1 MQSSDGLELEQAA
14 WRAYAF
20 RISLWALIAVLYF
33 FSPFVLVVLGWFQ
46 EPFSD
51 LGGAESVSH
60 RVHEVLFGVIF
71 AQAMVGA
78 VSQLRNP
85 IGRRAG
91 MLQTLAALLGFV
103 AALAA
108 IGEVELLGVSFV
120 ALAIVATVLHPAGRV
135 DWRGSWHPLPG
146 LVLLAFSGAVPLVV
160 MATDNFA
167 KASVQ
172 AADHLTHWGGVA
184 AFAIVQLLLAII
196 ASFRPPGYRLVAGSV
211 GAAGLVYLAASF
223 LFPFDA
229 SARPQFFALWLGIW
243 SLSWLVVAAVGQTKS
258 SAMAGLG
265 ALAIIVVMSGTGLV
279 GISLAVFLVA
289 VLLVLARR
297 QEGFPRFL
305 SIALSA
311 FGYLLIVGGGLLA
324 SGAGE
329 PTVVPH
335 GLVEGYENATRQT
348 CLECH
353 AVGAGGATLIPH
365 EVTDRC
371 GGEYHE
377 DCWDG
382 RRDCLGCHRYDPVL
396 GGPIDPPFPPRGG
409 LARAPTGGTSLS
421 SQQLT
426 AASALLLESW
436 VDGALV
442 EGDG

>member
-1 MQSSDGLELEQAA
+1 MLEGTDLVRTD
-14 WRAYAF
+14 WRGYAF
-20 RISLWALIAVLYF
+20 RVSLWALIAVLYF

-46 EPFSD
+46 EPFSE

-60 RVHEVLFGVIF
+60 RVHEVLFGVMF

-91 MLQTLAALLGFV
+91 MLQTLAALVGFV

-108 IGEVELLGVSFV
+108 VGEVEFLGVSFV
-120 ALAIVATVLHPAGRV
+120 ALAIVATILHPAGRV

-146 LVLLAFSGAVPLVV
+146 LALLALSGAVPLVL

-184 AFAIVQLLLAII
+184 AFAVVQLLLAIV
-196 ASFRPPGYRLVAGSV
+196 ASLRPPGYRLVAGSV
-211 GAAGLVYLAASF
+211 GAAGLIYLAASF

-229 SARPQFFALWLGIW
+229 SARPQFFALWLGLW
-243 SLSWLVVAAVGQTKS
+243 SLSWVVVAAVGQPKR
-258 SAMAGLG
+258 SAMTGLG
-265 ALAIIVVMSGTGLV
+265 ALAILLVISGSGLV
-279 GISLAVFLVA
+279 GIGLAVFLAA

-297 QEGFPRFL
+297 RQGFPRFL

-311 FGYLLIVGGGLLA
+311 VGYLLIVGGGLVA
-324 SGAGE
+324 SDTGE
-329 PTVVPH
+329 PPFVPH
-335 GLVEGYENATRQT
+335 GLVGGYAQASSQT

-353 AVGAGGATLIPH
+353 AVGADGATRIPH
-365 EVTDRC
+365 DQFETC
-371 GGEYHE
+371 GGEYQE

-396 GGPIDPPFPPRGG
+396 GGPTIPPFPPGGG
-409 LARAPTGGTSLS
+409 LAQAPAGGTGLS
-421 SQQLT
+421 SEQLT
-426 AASALLLESW
+426 AASALVFGSR
-436 VDGALV
+436 V
-442 EGDG
+442 EGRVGEADG

>member
-1 MQSSDGLELEQAA
+1 MLEGSGRERTD
-14 WRAYAF
+14 WRGRAF
-20 RISLWALIAVLYF
+20 RVSLWALIAGLYF

-46 EPFSD
+46 EPFSE

-91 MLQTLAALLGFV
+91 MLQTLAALFGFV
-103 AALAA
+103 AALAV
-108 IGEVELLGVSFV
+108 IGEVELLGVSFI
-120 ALAIVATVLHPAGRV
+120 ALATLSTVLHPAGRV

-146 LVLLAFSGAVPLVV
+146 LLLLAFSGAVPLVV

-172 AADHLTHWGGVA
+172 AADHVTHWGGVA

-211 GAAGLVYLAASF
+211 GAAGLLYLAASF

-243 SLSWLVVAAVGQTKS
+243 SLSWLVVATMGQPRS
-258 SAMAGLG
+258 SAMTGLG
-265 ALAIIVVMSGTGLV
+265 AIAVILVMAGTGLA
-279 GISLAVFLVA
+279 GIGLGAFLAA

-305 SIALSA
+305 SIALSG
-311 FGYLLIVGGGLLA
+311 FGYLLIVGGGLVA
-324 SGAGE
+324 SDAGQA
-329 PTVVPH
+329 TFVPH
-335 GLVEGYENATRQT
+335 GLVEGYADATRAT

-353 AVGAGGATLIPH
+353 AVGAGGATRIPH
-365 EVTDRC
+365 DSFDAC
-371 GGEYHE
+371 GGDGQ

-382 RRDCLGCHRYDPVL
+382 RRDCLGCHRYDPAL
-396 GGPIDPPFPPRGG
+396 GGPTNPPFPPGGG
-409 LARAPTGGTSLS
+409 LSRASTGGPGLS
-421 SQQLT
+421 PLQLT
-426 AASALLLESW
+426 EASALVLR
-436 VDGALV
+436 VDSALV